1 MKCREKNMA
10 DKMASHEW
18 MNGTQSL
25 PESLMF
31 INTDDLMS
39 VFDGAP
45 FIMGLYDSDFNLVS
59 GNSHL
64 RELSHRNTLPS
75 VAAARGGGVLG
86 CLNALD
92 DEKGCGHG
100 PRCGA
105 CPLRLALADTLANG
119 TKQSDIEFRTVLQLD
134 NEQKE
139 VVMLCSTARVVA
151 ANRQLALL
159 TLIDITERKRHE
171 DELSESEYFFRESQR
186 AAFIGSYKADFA
198 TGMWE
203 SSEILDQIFGIDAE
217 YQRNIRGWLDIV
229 HPDERGWMADYLS
242 LDVMAGKKSFDM
254 EYRIIRKNDG
264 KVRWVHG
271 LGEVGFDKNGT
282 LVSLIGTIQDITE
295 RKKIETA
302 LRVSN
307 SRFNAIT
314 ESAQEA
320 IMMLDPD
327 GCISFWNKA
336 AERIFGYG
344 SDEVI
349 GQRMHELIM
358 PASLHESHLAAFARF
373 SKTGH
378 GQAVNKVTRLQGRC
392 KTGEIIPIELSL
404 SSIYL
409 DDGWHAVGLV
419 RDISETI
426 RVEHELNR
434 KNSELEQFIYTVS
447 HDLRSPLVTV
457 KTFLGF
463 LEHDLGA
470 GTSDLVQKDIGYIH
484 SAADRMEVMLNDLLE
499 ISRVGRTVAYNEEMP
514 YRELIADSVAALAGQ
529 ITLNNVDV
537 QVSDADIVL
546 CGDRGRLTRIWQNLL
561 ENAIKYMGNQSAPLI
576 ELGVEQY
583 HGEQVFFVRDNGI
596 GIHPDYQE
604 KIFGIFEQLD
614 RKKGGV
620 GMGLTMVRRI
630 VELYGGSIRVES
642 EGEGSGCRFVFTLPR
657 AVIRCRCDKETT
669 LDEAQPTL
677 PAM

>member
-1 MKCREKNMA
+1 MA
-10 DKMASHEW
+10 DNMESHEG
-18 MNGTQSL
+18 MPGGTQPL
-25 PESLMF
+25 PEDLMF
-31 INTDDLMS
+31 ISTDDLMS

-59 GNSHL
+59 GNSQL
-64 RELSHRNTLPS
+64 RELSRRSTLPS

-86 CLNALD
+86 CRNALD
-92 DEKGCGHG
+92 DEAGCGNG
-100 PRCGA
+100 ARCGA
-105 CPLRLALADTLANG
+105 CPLRQSLADTLING

-134 NEQKE
+134 NELKE

-171 DELSESEYFFRESQR
+171 DELRESEYFFRESQR
-186 AAFIGSYKADFA
+186 AAFIGSYKADVVS
-198 TGMWE
+198 GIWE
-203 SSEILDQIFGIDAE
+203 SSEILDQIFGIGAE

-229 HPDERGWMADYLS
+229 HPEDRGWMADYLTI
-242 LDVMAGKKSFDM
+242 DVMAGKKSFDM

-264 KVRWVHG
+264 EVRWVHG
-271 LGEVGFDKNGT
+271 LGEVVFDAAGS
-282 LVSLIGTIQDITE
+282 LVSLIGTIRDITE
-295 RKKIETA
+295 RKIIETA

-307 SRFNAIT
+307 SRFRAIT

-327 GCISFWNKA
+327 GRISFWNKA
-336 AERIFGYG
+336 AERIFGY
-344 SDEVI
+344 SCDEAI
-349 GQRMHELIM
+349 GQRMHELIV
-358 PASLHESHLAAFARF
+358 PESLHSSHVEAFARF
-373 SKTGH
+373 SRTGH
-378 GQAVNKVTRLQGRC
+378 GQAVNKVTRLQGRS
-392 KTGEIIPIELSL
+392 KRGEIVPIELSL

-419 RDISETI
+419 RDISETLRI
-426 RVEHELNR
+426 EHELNR

-463 LEHDLGA
+463 LAHDLGD

-499 ISRVGRTVAYNEEMP
+499 ISRVGRTEAYNEEIE
-514 YRELIADSVAALAGQ
+514 YRELLADSVAALAGQ
-529 ITLNNVDV
+529 ISLNNVDV

-561 ENAIKYMGNQSAPLI
+561 ENAIKYMGNQPVPRV
-576 ELGVEQY
+576 ELGVEQH
-583 HGEQVFFVRDNGI
+583 HGELTFFVRDNGL

-614 RKKGGV
+614 RSSGGV

-630 VELYGGSIRVES
+630 VEMYGGSIRVES
-642 EGEGSGCRFVFTLPR
+642 EGEGSGSRFVFTLPR
-657 AVIRCRCDKETT
+657 AVVRCRCDEEPTR
-669 LDEAQPTL
+669 DEAQLLL